1 MTEDT
6 TDELMRATYCALCK
20 HGYAAL
26 TMQDIADES
35 EKSKASLHYH
45 YDTKRDLLLA
55 FLDYLYEQFEARVE
69 TVEGDDAAE
78 RLLSLAERV
87 LDPPTRRKNAEF
99 KTALLEIHAQAPYRD
114 GYRERLRRF
123 DDLLEARLTEI
134 VADGVDEGTFR
145 ADVDPPTAAA
155 FLTTVLSGAQTRH
168 VAVGYPISE
177 TQGMLRRYVE
187 SHLVADEDGRVVG

>member
-1 MTEDT
+1 MTGDT

-45 YDTKRDLLLA
+45 YDTKQDLLLA
-55 FLDYLYEQFEARVE
+55 FLDYLYERFETQVE
-69 TVEGDDAAE
+69 TTEGDDAVE

-87 LDPPTRRKNAEF
+87 LDPPSRRRNAEF
-99 KTALLEIHAQAPYRD
+99 KTAIMEIHAQAPYRD
-114 GYRERLRRF
+114 DYRERLRRF

-134 VADGVDEGTFR
+134 VADGVEEGTFR
-145 ADVDPPTAAA
+145 EDVDPSAVAS
-155 FLTTVLSGAQTRH
+155 FLTTVLSGGQTRY

-177 TQGMLRRYVE
+177 TQEMLRRYVE
-187 SHLVADEDGRVVG
+187 SHLLDGDNLVGE